1 MKEMVS
7 KGFFYAT
14 IIMFGIAIFAGIY
27 SGCVIPTSASSL
39 AFGAAVIL
47 CTAGFQCGSFGSII
61 IGMVWSCVAVTY
73 MYIFLT
79 TPEILGPANRL
90 LLFIY
95 FESGVILFWRIL
107 KKSMV
112 INPLKAA
119 SLIAIGIAPVI
130 SIFIV
135 RQFPSTFSF
144 VALPSAALVLLYN
157 AFKQIELKGGVEE

>member
-1 MKEMVS
+1 MRH
-7 KGFFYAT
+7 T
-14 IIMFGIAIFAGIY
+14 
-27 SGCVIPTSASSL
+27 TSASSL

-73 MYIFLT
+73 TFIFLT
-79 TPEILGPANRL
+79 TPEIIGPTNRM

-95 FESGVILFWRIL
+95 YDSGVILFWQIL

-130 SIFIV
+130 SIFVV
-135 RQFPSTFSF
+135 RRLPNTALSF
-144 VALPSAALVLLYN
+144 VMLPSAALILLYN